1 MASSSVR
8 LSVLSSNLRSSYG
21 LPYDSAARVDG
32 CCGAEKEE
40 AEEAEEKEEEEAGAR
55 L

>member
-32 CCGAEKEE
+32 CCGAEEKEE
-40 AEEAEEKEEEEAGAR
+40 AEKEEEEEAGAR